1 MRTEHRFRREPHL
14 CCIALREAAINDAK
28 PARDEEDARKASRL
42 LGMLRRQIV
51 DTQELLWEFTEPSSV
66 QESRRRHRSDD

>member
-1 MRTEHRFRREPHL
+1 MGTEHRIRREPHL
-14 CCIALREAAINDAK
+14 CCIAVLEAAINHAK
-28 PARDEEDARKASRL
+28 PADGEEVARKASRL
-42 LGMLRRQIV
+42 LGRLRRQIV